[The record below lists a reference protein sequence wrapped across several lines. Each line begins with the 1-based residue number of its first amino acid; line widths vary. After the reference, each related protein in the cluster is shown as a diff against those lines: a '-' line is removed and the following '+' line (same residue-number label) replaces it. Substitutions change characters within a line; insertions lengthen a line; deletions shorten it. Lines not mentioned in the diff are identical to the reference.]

1 MCSKTVVK
9 SEYYLTHMLGM
20 HCTFMQPESV
30 QERSDVGSR
39 VSVDVEVSNVGSTTI
54 GTTNLRIYFPAKSSV
69 TGDLFFLLPDCS
81 LKMVLFLLLA
91 CFSTAHF
98 CTAKDSIHSLY

>member
-1 MCSKTVVK
+1 
-9 SEYYLTHMLGM
+9 
-20 HCTFMQPESV
+20 MQPENV

-54 GTTNLRIYFPAKSSV
+54 GTTNLRIYFPASSSA

-81 LKMVLFLLLA
+81 LKMVLFLSKSYLPVSQLHI
-91 CFSTAHF
+91 SLEQ
-98 CTAKDSIHSLY
+98 KPLQDSIHSRAVARPEK